1 MIVEIT
7 SLVPKNALKT
17 PAIPDQIAPHNAP
30 HKMEPMIEDDAGQGM
45 KMQCENDCTEP
56 AHKILTRPADVKES
70 GFAGN
75 GKTKPSQKQRRH
87 VAQRFAD
94 GINIAECAANK
105 LT

>member
-1 MIVEIT
+1 
-7 SLVPKNALKT
+7 
-17 PAIPDQIAPHNAP
+17 
-30 HKMEPMIEDDAGQGM
+30 
-45 KMQCENDCTEP
+45 MQCENDCTEP

-94 GINIAECAANK
+94 GINVAECAGKQVNVVLNRIIAKNK
-105 LT
+105 HQNRSDDKAGKNGQKRDD